1 MGWDGVI
8 SRILIGIDG
17 SEYADKA
24 FEYATS
30 LAQKFENSH
39 LLIVNIIEK
48 FATVGHSIS
57 VELERERNEMLRKY
71 QDKASNM
78 GLKSVDA
85 IKEEGGSAAKQI
97 LEISLR
103 ENIDTIVIGSRG
115 QYLTLEESIIG
126 STSYKLAQSAKCTVI
141 IVR

>member
-30 LAQKFENSH
+30 LVQKFENSH

-78 GLKSVDA
+78 GLKSVDV
-85 IKEEGGSAAKQI
+85 IREEGGSAAKQI

-115 QYLTLEESIIG
+115 QYLTLEDSIIG

>member
-1 MGWDGVI
+1 MI

-57 VELERERNEMLRKY
+57 VEPLKGKEMKCLENIKT
-71 QDKASNM
+71 KTSNM
-78 GLKSVDA
+78 GLKSVDV
-85 IKEEGGSAAKQI
+85 IKEEGGSASKQI

-126 STSYKLAQSAKCTVI
+126 SPSYKLAQSAKCTVI

>member
-1 MGWDGVI
+1 MGWDGVT

-17 SEYADKA
+17 SKYADKA

-115 QYLTLEESIIG
+115 QYLTLEDSIIG
-126 STSYKLAQSAKCTVI
+126 STSYKLVQSAKCTVI

>member
-115 QYLTLEESIIG
+115 QYLTLEDSIIG
-126 STSYKLAQSAKCTVI
+126 STSYKLVQSAKCTVI

>member
-1 MGWDGVI
+1 
-8 SRILIGIDG
+8 
-17 SEYADKA
+17 
-24 FEYATS
+24 
-30 LAQKFENSH
+30 
-39 LLIVNIIEK
+39 
-48 FATVGHSIS
+48 
-57 VELERERNEMLRKY
+57 
-71 QDKASNM
+71 M

-115 QYLTLEESIIG
+115 QYLTLEDSIIG
-126 STSYKLAQSAKCTVI
+126 STSYKLVQSAKCTVI

>member
-1 MGWDGVI
+1 VGWDGVI

-24 FEYATS
+24 FEYACS

-78 GLKSVDA
+78 GLKSVDV
-85 IKEEGGSAAKQI
+85 IREEGGSAAKQI

-103 ENIDTIVIGSRG
+103 ENIDTIIIGSRG
-115 QYLTLEESIIG
+115 QYLTLEDSIIG

>member
-78 GLKSVDA
+78 GLKSMDA

-115 QYLTLEESIIG
+115 QYLTLEDSIIG

>member
-1 MGWDGVI
+1 MGWDGVT

-17 SEYADKA
+17 SKYADKA

-78 GLKSVDA
+78 GLKSMDA

-115 QYLTLEESIIG
+115 QYLTLEDSIIG
-126 STSYKLAQSAKCTVI
+126 STSYKLVQSAKCTVI

>member
-1 MGWDGVI
+1 MI

-85 IKEEGGSAAKQI
+85 INEEGGSAAKQI

-115 QYLTLEESIIG
+115 QYLTLEDSIIG

>member
-1 MGWDGVI
+1 MGWDGVT

-17 SEYADKA
+17 SKYADKA

-78 GLKSVDA
+78 GLKSVDV

-115 QYLTLEESIIG
+115 QYLTLEDSIIG

>member
-1 MGWDGVI
+1 MI

-78 GLKSVDA
+78 GLKSVDV
-85 IKEEGGSAAKQI
+85 INEEGGSAAKQI

-115 QYLTLEESIIG
+115 QYLTLEDSIIG